1 MRKTNSD
8 QRNRLASVNSAVEL
22 LPNPRGLA
30 PGYAMHRVLFE
41 SRAADYLRSALRL
54 GSGWVWF
61 GLAQLVAFGGGGT
74 T

>member
-30 PGYAMHRVLFE
+30 PGYAPCAV
-41 SRAADYLRSALRL
+41 
-54 GSGWVWF
+54 
-61 GLAQLVAFGGGGT
+61 
-74 T
+74 